1 MTTYA
6 DAVAEAQRLV
16 KRSEADQWR
25 LAELTWEQ
33 VEAGKT
39 RVQWAKDVG
48 VDERTVGRWYLI
60 WEHRQ
65 DHPADGGTYSE
76 TEAII
81 RGAGDGT
88 LRQAEAAGTVRN
100 LPPERQAEVARELLA
115 SPGVAER
122 VVADDDTRDTVHKAL
137 DERYEQ
143 APKPYPI
150 KPRRDDTPMRL
161 IYEFRLLHQAMDRIV
176 RMATSGTA
184 VVNDAERDA
193 LLDEVRWLRN
203 ALDLTESGLN
213 AGSLDQALAALLDGP
228 S

>member
-39 RVQWAKDVG
+39 RTQWAEDIGVHMSYAGRLYLVWEQWLDV
-48 VDERTVGRWYLI
+48 VYTER
-60 WEHRQ
+60 
-65 DHPADGGTYSE
+65 PSF
-76 TEAII
+76 
-81 RGAGDGT
+81 
-88 LRQAEAAGTVRN
+88 AEAYGQVAPSSAYRPASSAV
-100 LPPERQAEVARELLA
+100 LDMPPERQAEVARELLA